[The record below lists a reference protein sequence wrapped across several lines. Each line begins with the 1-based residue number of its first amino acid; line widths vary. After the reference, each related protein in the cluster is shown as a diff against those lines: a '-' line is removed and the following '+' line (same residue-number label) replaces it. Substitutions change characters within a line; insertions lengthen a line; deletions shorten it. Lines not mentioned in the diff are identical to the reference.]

1 MMTDNAKEKLR
12 TYITNELMR
21 DPSYQLADDEELIT
35 GGLIDS
41 FALAE
46 LAVYLE
52 NEFNVFIPDSDLTVK
67 NMNTLNQVHSRIVED
82 LKTN

>member
-67 NMNTLNQVHSRIVED
+67 NMNTLNQVHSRLVED

>member
-1 MMTDNAKEKLR
+1 MTDSAKEKLR

-46 LAVYLE
+46 LAVYIE

-67 NMNTLNQVHSRIVED
+67 NMNTLNQVYSRLVED